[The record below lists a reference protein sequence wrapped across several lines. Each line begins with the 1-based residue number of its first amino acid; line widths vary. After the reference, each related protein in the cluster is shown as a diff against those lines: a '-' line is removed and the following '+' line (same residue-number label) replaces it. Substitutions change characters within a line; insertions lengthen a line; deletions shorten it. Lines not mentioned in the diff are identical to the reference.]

1 MRRSKFNF
9 IGYSKS
15 WWLVLITGI
24 LMVICG
30 FAYWFW
36 PGAGYAIASQ
46 IFGWV
51 LILAGVIQL
60 IVAAGP
66 HYPKGWGWWIAGG
79 MIDLFVGFML
89 VRNIMWSEF
98 VFPYFL
104 ALIFIYWGITTIIS
118 SVSGHKGKYWWLYL
132 VNGILLLLIGFFFLE
147 AGWVQNM
154 MMVSFLTSLAFIYW
168 GFSLCML
175 SYDLKPISDGNGDE

>member
-1 MRRSKFNF
+1 M
-9 IGYSKS
+9 
-15 WWLVLITGI
+15 
-24 LMVICG
+24 
-30 FAYWFW
+30 
-36 PGAGYAIASQ
+36 
-46 IFGWV
+46 
-51 LILAGVIQL
+51 
-60 IVAAGP
+60 
-66 HYPKGWGWWIAGG
+66 GWWIAGG

-89 VRNIMWSEF
+89 VRNIMLSEF

-118 SVSGHKGKYWWLYL
+118 SVSGHKGKYWWLHL

>member
-1 MRRSKFNF
+1 MNLSKFNLV
-9 IGYSKS
+9 GYSKS
-15 WWLVLITGI
+15 WWLILIAGIVMVL
-24 LMVICG
+24 CG

-89 VRNIMWSEF
+89 VRNIMLSEF

-118 SVSGHKGKYWWLYL
+118 SVSVH
-132 VNGILLLLIGFFFLE
+132 
-147 AGWVQNM
+147 
-154 MMVSFLTSLAFIYW
+154 
-168 GFSLCML
+168 
-175 SYDLKPISDGNGDE
+175 